1 MKLENHERI
10 HDGNQ
15 NIKWC
20 HLCETAWPNT
30 QNLRFHVKGVHE
42 KQKDHKCNECSKA
55 FVHPSQLK
63 KHIATVHEGQT
74 LPCPLCQR
82 QFKFKVNLEHHI
94 RKVHENPSEEQPQP
108 LPTQLPSQT
117 QQQSL
122 ALQLPLPLNWNMGKN
137 FKICLR
143 KIGPVYDK
151 YWLFVM
157 SLKANILV

>member
-1 MKLENHERI
+1 MNIAGFYHERDMLSHISYIHEGENKANKCRFCKRHFKNELKLENHERI

-63 KHIATVHEGQT
+63 KHISTG
-74 LPCPLCQR
+74 
-82 QFKFKVNLEHHI
+82 I
-94 RKVHENPSEEQPQP
+94 RKFGYFICFQFSE
-108 LPTQLPSQT
+108 SK
-117 QQQSL
+117 L
-122 ALQLPLPLNWNMGKN
+122 AKN
-137 FKICLR
+137 
-143 KIGPVYDK
+143 
-151 YWLFVM
+151 
-157 SLKANILV
+157 